1 MAPGSRPPLR
11 EDQRTPLDSPPLTR
25 RNWWLHVLEGTTL
38 IGAGAAINPNTVG
51 SALVESLGGAAW
63 MVALMPMATHVGF
76 SLGPILSAHHLD
88 RRSEFIPVLRA
99 MLPLSRLPLLLTA
112 AVLWFSGAGPLALW
126 AVVGG
131 ALAYGV
137 AGGLSIGAWQQLIAK
152 TVPPSERPS
161 LFASRYLFSNV
172 LGLGAGALVAVVL
185 TRCPGTQGYALLYCV
200 AFAGATLAYHLITR
214 VSEPASPPPP
224 PTPPRSLLQNL
235 GDVPTLFGGDRRL
248 SLYLLTAVLVNSQF
262 IFIGFLAI
270 HAQRTLNAPE
280 GYIGAL
286 TTAQMAGAVAGTFLA
301 ARWGRRV
308 GSRSLLLGSRAL
320 FLVVAVGGLL
330 AQSDYAFRALFA
342 LYGAALW
349 SNLVGHNTVTLE
361 LLPNQR
367 RATMLATFGLVQVPS
382 MLIASQLGALLWRG
396 GGFTWV
402 AVVSSLGL
410 LAANA
415 TAWRLPRALAIA
427 EPLPLASPRPAITE
441 PAPAE

>member
-1 MAPGSRPPLR
+1 MPRGSRPSLR
-11 EDQRTPLDSPPLTR
+11 TEERTPTLSR
-25 RNWWLHVLEGTTL
+25 RNWCLHVLEGTTL

-99 MLPLSRLPLLLTA
+99 MLPLSRMPLLLTA
-112 AVLWFSGAGPLALW
+112 AALWFFGPGRLALW

-137 AGGLSIGAWQQLIAK
+137 IGGLSIGAWQQLIAK

-172 LGLGAGALVAVVL
+172 LGLAAGALVAVVL
-185 TRCPGTQGYALLYCV
+185 TRYPGTPGYALLYCV
-200 AFAGATLAYHLITR
+200 AFGGATLSYHLITR
-214 VSEPASPPPP
+214 VDEPPSPPAPP
-224 PTPPRSLLQNL
+224 APARSLLQNL
-235 GDVPTLFGGDRRL
+235 REVPALFGGDRRL
-248 SLYLLTAVLVNSQF
+248 RSYLLTAVLVNSQF

-270 HAQRTLNAPE
+270 HAQHTLGAHE
-280 GYIGAL
+280 GYIGTL

-301 ARWGRRV
+301 ARLGRRV

-330 AQSDYAFRALFA
+330 ARDDYAFRALFA

-349 SNLVGHNTVTLE
+349 INLVGHNTVTLE
-361 LLPNQR
+361 LLPSER
-367 RATMLATFGLVQVPS
+367 RATVLATFSLVQVPS

-396 GGFTWV
+396 GGFAWV
-402 AVVSSLGL
+402 AVASSLGL
-410 LAANA
+410 VAANA
-415 TAWRLPRALAIA
+415 TAWRLPRSPEASAP
-427 EPLPLASPRPAITE
+427 EPLASSPPGLAG
-441 PAPAE
+441 PSPAE